1 MKEIIKNAL
10 ILMAI
15 TLTAGLALGA
25 VHEITKEP
33 IEAQEKKTKEEAC
46 KAVFPEA
53 ESFEAWT
60 DFDAEA
66 ALELLASAGLSAD
79 KVDEVSLAEDEK
91 GEVLGAVL
99 NLTSTEGYGGNIS
112 FSMGILKDGTVNGIK
127 ILSIS
132 ETAGLGMRATEESFY
147 GQFAGRKVENFSYT
161 KTGATADDEIDAIS
175 GATIT
180 TRAMTNGVN
189 AGLAYFSEGL
199 VKGGVIHE

>member
-60 DFDAEA
+60 DFDAKA
-66 ALELLASAGLSAD
+66 ALELLASAGFSAD

-99 NLTSTEGYGGNIS
+99 NLTSTEGYGN
-112 FSMGILKDGTVNGIK
+112 LKGRYRERNQDPFHQRDCR
-127 ILSIS
+127 SWH
-132 ETAGLGMRATEESFY
+132 AGHGGELLRPVRRT
-147 GQFAGRKVENFSYT
+147 
-161 KTGATADDEIDAIS
+161 
-175 GATIT
+175 
-180 TRAMTNGVN
+180 
-189 AGLAYFSEGL
+189 
-199 VKGGVIHE
+199 KGGELFLHKDRSDG

>member
-1 MKEIIKNAL
+1 MKEIMKNAL

-25 VHEITKEP
+25 VHGITEEP

-60 DFDAEA
+60 DFDAETA
-66 ALELLASAGLSAD
+66 SELLASAGFSAD

-99 NLTSTEGYGGNIS
+99 NLTSTEGYGGDIS
-112 FSMGILKDGTVNGIK
+112 FSMGILNDGTVNGIK

-147 GQFAGRKVENFSYT
+147 SQFAGRNVENFSYT

-189 AGLAYFSEGL
+189 AGLTYFREGL

>member
-66 ALELLASAGLSAD
+66 ALELLASAGFSAD

-91 GEVLGAVL
+91 DEVLGAVL

-132 ETAGLGMRATEESFY
+132 ETAGLGMNAQKPAFY
-147 GQFAGRKVENFSYT
+147 EQYVGKQTDKFYVSKDGGE
-161 KTGATADDEIDAIS
+161 GEPIDAIS
-175 GATIT
+175 GATFT
-180 TRAMTNGVN
+180 SRAVTGAVN
-189 AGLAYFSEGL
+189 AALGYFQNAF
-199 VKGGVIHE
+199 

>member
-60 DFDAEA
+60 D
-66 ALELLASAGLSAD
+66 LMRRQLW
-79 KVDEVSLAEDEK
+79 
-91 GEVLGAVL
+91 
-99 NLTSTEGYGGNIS
+99 S
-112 FSMGILKDGTVNGIK
+112 FSRPPVFL
-127 ILSIS
+127 
-132 ETAGLGMRATEESFY
+132 R
-147 GQFAGRKVENFSYT
+147 
-161 KTGATADDEIDAIS
+161 
-175 GATIT
+175 
-180 TRAMTNGVN
+180 TR
-189 AGLAYFSEGL
+189 
-199 VKGGVIHE
+199 

>member
-66 ALELLASAGLSAD
+66 ALELLASAGFSAD

-112 FSMGILKDGTVNGIK
+112 LYCLTCLAVLNTCRIYRNVSAMGMNCTY
-127 ILSIS
+127 S
-132 ETAGLGMRATEESFY
+132 
-147 GQFAGRKVENFSYT
+147 
-161 KTGATADDEIDAIS
+161 
-175 GATIT
+175 
-180 TRAMTNGVN
+180 TRMTRVMKWK
-189 AGLAYFSEGL
+189 A
-199 VKGGVIHE
+199 V

>member
-66 ALELLASAGLSAD
+66 ALELLASAGFSAD

-132 ETAGLGMRATEESFY
+132 ETAGLGMNAQKPAFY
-147 GQFAGRKVENFSYT
+147 EQYVGKQTDKFYVSKDGGE
-161 KTGATADDEIDAIS
+161 GEPIDAIS
-175 GATIT
+175 GATFT
-180 TRAMTNGVN
+180 SRAVTGAVN
-189 AGLAYFSEGL
+189 AALGYFQNAF
-199 VKGGVIHE
+199 

>member
-66 ALELLASAGLSAD
+66 ALELLASAGFSAD

-99 NLTSTEGYGGNIS
+99 NLTSTE
-112 FSMGILKDGTVNGIK
+112 
-127 ILSIS
+127 
-132 ETAGLGMRATEESFY
+132 
-147 GQFAGRKVENFSYT
+147 
-161 KTGATADDEIDAIS
+161 ATAEIS
-175 GATIT
+175 
-180 TRAMTNGVN
+180 
-189 AGLAYFSEGL
+189 LFPWES
-199 VKGGVIHE
+199 

>member
-66 ALELLASAGLSAD
+66 ALEL
-79 KVDEVSLAEDEK
+79 VCFVFFT
-91 GEVLGAVL
+91 VMYI
-99 NLTSTEGYGGNIS
+99 TSYS
-112 FSMGILKDGTVNGIK
+112 
-127 ILSIS
+127 
-132 ETAGLGMRATEESFY
+132 
-147 GQFAGRKVENFSYT
+147 
-161 KTGATADDEIDAIS
+161 
-175 GATIT
+175 
-180 TRAMTNGVN
+180 
-189 AGLAYFSEGL
+189 
-199 VKGGVIHE
+199 

>member
-1 MKEIIKNAL
+1 
-10 ILMAI
+10 MAI

-66 ALELLASAGLSAD
+66 ALELLASAGFSAD

-132 ETAGLGMRATEESFY
+132 EDCRSPHAGHGGELLRPVCRT
-147 GQFAGRKVENFSYT
+147 
-161 KTGATADDEIDAIS
+161 
-175 GATIT
+175 
-180 TRAMTNGVN
+180 
-189 AGLAYFSEGL
+189 
-199 VKGGVIHE
+199 KGGEFFLHKDGSDG

>member
-53 ESFEAWT
+53 ENFEAWT

-66 ALELLASAGLSAD
+66 ALELLASAGFSAD

-112 FSMGILKDGTVNGIK
+112 FSMGILKDGTVTGIK
-127 ILSIS
+127 ILSS
-132 ETAGLGMRATEESFY
+132 ARLPVSACGHGGELLRPVCRT
-147 GQFAGRKVENFSYT
+147 
-161 KTGATADDEIDAIS
+161 
-175 GATIT
+175 
-180 TRAMTNGVN
+180 
-189 AGLAYFSEGL
+189 
-199 VKGGVIHE
+199 KGGEFFLHKDGSDG

>member
-33 IEAQEKKTKEEAC
+33 IKAQEKKTKEEAC

-66 ALELLASAGLSAD
+66 ALELLASAGFSAD

-132 ETAGLGMRATEESFY
+132 ETAGLGMRATEAKFQEQYVGKTTDKFY
-147 GQFAGRKVENFSYT
+147 VSKDGGE
-161 KTGATADDEIDAIS
+161 GEPIDAIS

-180 TRAMTNGVN
+180 SRAFTGAVN
-189 AGLAYFSEGL
+189 TAIGYCKNAF
-199 VKGGVIHE
+199 